1 MMKCALVLLVL
12 LSATGL
18 LELCSRSKFGM
29 GLMELVSDRASQEE
43 VGEHREEWEYH
54 ERPHG
59 FGHHRGFHAAMHE
72 RMQDT
77 KRCHKSCGT
86 EAACHERCPRPWRAF
101 QERCA
106 GGLMR
111 VASCHASCGRN
122 HACHVHC
129 PLPKCPRAAR
139 RFQMAVRCHGSC
151 GMDRACHRNCP
162 HPARDLAMK
171 CGKLDEVMMCHKG
184 CGWDSDCHHT
194 CPKLKELWGHRAEHL
209 SSGLLRYA

>member
-1 MMKCALVLLVL
+1 
-12 LSATGL
+12 
-18 LELCSRSKFGM
+18 
-29 GLMELVSDRASQEE
+29 
-43 VGEHREEWEYH
+43 
-54 ERPHG
+54 
-59 FGHHRGFHAAMHE
+59 
-72 RMQDT
+72 
-77 KRCHKSCGT
+77 
-86 EAACHERCPRPWRAF
+86 
-101 QERCA
+101 
-106 GGLMR
+106 MR

-209 SSGLLRYA
+209 SSG